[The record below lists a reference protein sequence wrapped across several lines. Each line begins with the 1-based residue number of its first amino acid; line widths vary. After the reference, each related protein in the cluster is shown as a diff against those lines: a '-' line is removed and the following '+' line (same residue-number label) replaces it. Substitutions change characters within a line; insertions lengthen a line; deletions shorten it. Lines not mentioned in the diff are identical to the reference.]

1 MSLSATEL
9 QEAHVGDNVQPNLYA
24 AIIVCL
30 PAAYLAVALRF
41 TARRLKRTSIGKDD
55 CAILVAL
62 VHSIASLVGAAN
74 GQRQGFTSA
83 HVAMCIFGL

>member
-1 MSLSATEL
+1 MSLSGSEL
-9 QEAHVGDNVQPNLYA
+9 QYQEAHVGDNVQPNLYA

-55 CAILVAL
+55 YAILVAL
-62 VHSIASLVGAAN
+62 VHSMATLVDAAN
-74 GQRQGFTSA
+74 GPR
-83 HVAMCIFGL
+83 

>member
-1 MSLSATEL
+1 MSLSASQLEY

-62 VHSIASLVGAAN
+62 VQSVATLVGAAN
-74 GQRQGFTSA
+74 DHR
-83 HVAMCIFGL
+83 